1 MSADEAVTAAAERLQ
16 QANGTTLDDA
26 ALARLAPQLA
36 ELAAGLAALDRQLAP
51 EAEPA
56 IVERVDDRDW

>member
-1 MSADEAVTAAAERLQ
+1 MSADEAVTAAAERLR